1 MNRTVP
7 AWLRA
12 LLAAWL
18 AGMAVDAWCGESFS
32 EGFQESPLGRGW
44 EVVGDASLFQWDA
57 AAGGLGVT
65 WDSSRSNSFFLRRI
79 AAPVTP
85 SDDFAFGFDLTLSRM
100 DVGTSPEKSGTFQ
113 IALGLINVADAMDP
127 GFQRG
132 VFLRS
137 RNLVEWTWF
146 AAQPD
151 GAIAASLS
159 PAIVPADGRLP
170 WGYSDS
176 FVQLE
181 TGVRYGFGLRYTS
194 TNRTL
199 RIAMTADGVA
209 LPDPAPV
216 VLPRSFTGFR
226 VDALS
231 IHSYSD
237 AGQDPRYAGSV
248 HAVGIVDDVWWEGP
262 GAAVGRVRLAGQGN
276 ARRVVTAT
284 RSGWVYWLEVSED
297 LKVWGRAGAEVTGTG
312 GDIAF
317 EDPGTEGGRE
327 HRFYRVGARLP

>member
-1 MNRTVP
+1 MNRAVP
-7 AWLRA
+7 AWFRA
-12 LLAAWL
+12 LLAAWILGL
-18 AGMAVDAWCGESFS
+18 AAGDVSGESFS
-32 EGFQESPLGRGW
+32 EGFEQSPRERGW
-44 EVVGDASLFQWDA
+44 EIVGDATLFRWDA

-65 WDSSRSNSFFLRRI
+65 WDSSRSNSFFLRRL

-85 SDDFAFGFDLTLSRM
+85 SDDFAFGFDLTLSQHA
-100 DVGTSPEKSGTFQ
+100 VGTAPGKPGTFQ
-113 IALGLINVADAMDP
+113 IAMGLINVADAMDP

-181 TGVRYGFGLRYTS
+181 TGVRYGFGLRYTA

-216 VLPRSFTGFR
+216 VLPRSFTRFR

-248 HAVGIVDDVWWEGP
+248 HAVGIVDDVWWQGP
-262 GAAVGRVRLAGQGN
+262 GSPVGPVRLQGQGSG
-276 ARRVVTAT
+276 RRVVTAT
-284 RSGWVYWLEVSED
+284 RSGWVYWLEGSDD
-297 LKVWGRAGAEVTGTG
+297 LKGWGRIGAEVPGTG
-312 GDIAF
+312 GDVAF
-317 EDPGTEGGRE
+317 EDPETGGGE
-327 HRFYRVGARLP
+327 HRFYRVGGRLP

>member
-1 MNRTVP
+1 MKRALPVGFQ
-7 AWLRA
+7 A

-18 AGMAVDAWCGESFS
+18 AGVAVDAWCGESFS
-32 EGFQESPLGRGW
+32 EGFGQAPLARGW
-44 EVVGDASLFQWDA
+44 EVVGDASLFRWDA
-57 AAGGLGVT
+57 AAGGLRVT
-65 WDSSRSNSFFLRRI
+65 WDSSRTNSFFLRRL
-79 AAPVTP
+79 ADPVTP
-85 SDDFAFGFDLTLSRM
+85 SDDFAFGFDLTLSQL
-100 DVGTSPEKSGTFQ
+100 DVGTSPGKSGTFQ
-113 IALGLINVADAMDP
+113 IAMGLINVADAKDP

-146 AAQPD
+146 PAQPD

-181 TGVRYGFGLRYTS
+181 TGVRYRFGLRYTS

-199 RIAMTADGVA
+199 RMSMTADGVA

-262 GAAVGRVRLAGQGN
+262 GAAVGRVRVEGQGR
-276 ARRVVTAT
+276 ARRVLTAT
-284 RSGWVYWLEVSED
+284 RSGWVYWLEASED
-297 LKVWGRAGAEVTGTG
+297 LKGWERVGDEVSGIGAEV
-312 GDIAF
+312 AF
-317 EDPGTEGGRE
+317 EDPVFGDGG
-327 HRFYRVGARLP
+327 HRFYRVGGRLP